1 MNKKRL
7 RNNHIFRG
15 LLQSNDGIISKV
27 IDADTETIR
36 FETTFGLN
44 EPLVERLKHQPEH
57 IVFSER
63 SRIARLGIQIKS
75 EPVVADAGIADA
87 GGDGG

>member
-1 MNKKRL
+1 MDQKRL
-7 RNNHIFRG
+7 RDKHIFRG

-27 IDADTETIR
+27 IDADTETMT

-44 EPLVERLKHQPEH
+44 EPLIERLKHQAEH

-63 SRIARLGIQIKS
+63 SRIARLGVQIKA
-75 EPVVADAGIADA
+75 EPVV
-87 GGDGG
+87 

>member
-1 MNKKRL
+1 LSKAVSNSCHKLGSSTPLYQAGFPFLMVLKMDQKRS

-27 IDADTETIR
+27 IEPGTEIMT

-44 EPLVERLKHQPEH
+44 EPLVERLKHQPEW
-57 IVFSER
+57 
-63 SRIARLGIQIKS
+63 L
-75 EPVVADAGIADA
+75 PML
-87 GGDGG
+87 